1 MTKLRSL
8 ARARV
13 IALAQLMKEVAPEV
27 ELAQLRREVAPEVEV
42 LLV

>member
-1 MTKLRSL
+1 L
-8 ARARV
+8 AK
-13 IALAQLMKEVAPEV
+13 LMKEVAPEV

>member
-13 IALAQLMKEVAPEV
+13 IGPAKKEVA
-27 ELAQLRREVAPEVEV
+27 LDVEV

>member
-1 MTKLRSL
+1 MTKLRYL

-13 IALAQLMKEVAPEV
+13 IAPANEGVAPEV
-27 ELAQLRREVAPEVEV
+27 ELVQLRREVAPEVEV

>member
-1 MTKLRSL
+1 
-8 ARARV
+8 
-13 IALAQLMKEVAPEV
+13 LAQLMKEVVLEV

>member
-1 MTKLRSL
+1 
-8 ARARV
+8 
-13 IALAQLMKEVAPEV
+13 LAQLMKEVAPEV